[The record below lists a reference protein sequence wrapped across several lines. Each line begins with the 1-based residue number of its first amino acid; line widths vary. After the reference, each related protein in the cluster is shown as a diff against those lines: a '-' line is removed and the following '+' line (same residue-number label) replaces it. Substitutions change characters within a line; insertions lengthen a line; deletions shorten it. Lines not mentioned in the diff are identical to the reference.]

1 MIEQTN
7 LTRSNDLMADL
18 KYNMSFTAG
27 GLFFKEAQEIAEIYF
42 DYKNWDE
49 VRKQVLADNVL
60 QAKTKASLK
69 RFIQEII
76 FRLEQLN
83 EDQLALLI
91 SGSIHE
97 KKYLLWYAACKRHKF
112 IYEFAVE
119 VIREKFLHLN
129 YRVEQRDFD
138 IFFNRKAEWHEELD
152 SLKVTTVKKIRQVLF
167 RMMREADIILP
178 DDSIN
183 TILISPKLKKTFSKS
198 SAADFSIF
206 PMSDADIKGLLI

>member
-27 GLFFKEAQEIAEIYF
+27 GLFFKEAQEVAEIYF
-42 DYKNWDE
+42 DYKNWGE

-112 IYEFAVE
+112 ISEFAVE

-129 YRVEQRDFD
+129 YKVEQRDFD
-138 IFFNRKAEWHEELD
+138 IFFNRKAEWHDELD
-152 SLKVTTVKKIRQVLF
+152 GLTVTTVKKIRQVLF
-167 RMMREADIILP
+167 RIMREADIILP

-183 TILISPKLKKTFSKS
+183 TIHISPKLKGTFSKPT
-198 SAADFSIF
+198 AADFSIF
-206 PMSDADIKGLLI
+206 PISDVEIKRLLS

>member
-1 MIEQTN
+1 
-7 LTRSNDLMADL
+7 MADL
-18 KYNMSFTAG
+18 KYNMSFTTG

-42 DYKNWDE
+42 DYRRWSE
-49 VRKQVLADNVL
+49 VKEQVLSENVL
-60 QAKTKASLK
+60 QSKTKATLK
-69 RFIQEII
+69 RSIQEIV

-112 IYEFAVE
+112 ISDFAVE

-129 YRVEQRDFD
+129 YKVEHRDFD
-138 IFFNRKAEWHEELD
+138 IFFNRKAEWHDELD
-152 SLKVTTVKKIRQVLF
+152 NLTVSTVKKIKQVLF
-167 RMMREADIILP
+167 RIMREADILLP

-183 TILISPKLKKTFSKS
+183 NIHISPKLKETFSKA
-198 SAADFSIF
+198 SASDFSIF
-206 PMSDADIKGLLI
+206 PISDTDIQRLL